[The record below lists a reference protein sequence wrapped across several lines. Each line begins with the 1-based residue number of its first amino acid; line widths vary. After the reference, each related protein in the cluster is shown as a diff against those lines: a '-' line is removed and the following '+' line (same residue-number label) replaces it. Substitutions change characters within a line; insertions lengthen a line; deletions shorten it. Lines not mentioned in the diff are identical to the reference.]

1 MAGGGGGPGPPPGRL
16 LGTVAVVVAGL
27 GALSG
32 VLFPTVRAVPKEK
45 QHPFDLIGSNYVY
58 GDSKHEV
65 NVYVKVFTNSP
76 VLICMDLA
84 LSQKEVVDPKYFW
97 TGPDGKKLEGQPYV
111 DLKEGGKLMVRGF
124 KEYMSGAYTC
134 TLSHKIIETTTQEE
148 REIFKTYRF
157 MVYAYREA
165 DHAYQIFV
173 LFTTKEC
180 ELAANRH
187 FFEELKK
194 ILHNIISDLTCH
206 IVQSS
211 YKCHVVKIPTQGLQ
225 HELFVSFQVNPFA
238 PGWKE
243 VCHQVPYDCEDA
255 TNMRVQEARDRIGE
269 FFSKQTDALK
279 QHFQAVPTIHY
290 VDKSFSVTRMDSCR
304 PGFGKND
311 LTHQSCASCCVV
323 CDPGT
328 YSPNN
333 DVTCQVCERP
343 RVRKYGARSC

>member
-255 TNMRVQEARDRIGE
+255 TNMRVQEV
-269 FFSKQTDALK
+269 LC
-279 QHFQAVPTIHY
+279 QHPWVISAY
-290 VDKSFSVTRMDSCR
+290 
-304 PGFGKND
+304 
-311 LTHQSCASCCVV
+311 LTHISASASADMAGKRSNWRVFQQADRCFEAAF
-323 CDPGT
+323 PGCSHHT
-328 YSPNN
+328 LRGQEFLSHSHGQLQTR
-333 DVTCQVCERP
+333 VWEERP
-343 RVRKYGARSC
+343 HPPELCELLRGL